1 MGSTGDY
8 ESGLTYYNMECD
20 RQRIYID
27 EYIRRI
33 RFYGLEGARV
43 QERLNDM
50 VFEYAKASRRRYWFR
65 IAFDALTRIC
75 KPTRDNILKIFEFI

>member
-20 RQRIYID
+20 RQRIYLN
-27 EYIRRI
+27 EYIARI
-33 RFYGLEGARV
+33 ARNGLTGTHV

-50 VFEYAKASRRRYWFR
+50 VFDYAKASRRRYWFR
-65 IAFDALTRIC
+65 IAFNALTRIC